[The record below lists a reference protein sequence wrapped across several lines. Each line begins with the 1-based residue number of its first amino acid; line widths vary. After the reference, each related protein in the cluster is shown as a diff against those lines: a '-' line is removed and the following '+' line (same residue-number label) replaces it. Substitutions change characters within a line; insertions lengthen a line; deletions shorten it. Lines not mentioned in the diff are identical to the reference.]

1 MRKFRKFLKPHFLY
15 LFLSCGLVSI
25 PINATNYDKNY
36 EDQKNIENVQQN
48 NTIKGTI
55 LDEEGIPLIGV
66 SVK

>member
-1 MRKFRKFLKPHFLY
+1 MY